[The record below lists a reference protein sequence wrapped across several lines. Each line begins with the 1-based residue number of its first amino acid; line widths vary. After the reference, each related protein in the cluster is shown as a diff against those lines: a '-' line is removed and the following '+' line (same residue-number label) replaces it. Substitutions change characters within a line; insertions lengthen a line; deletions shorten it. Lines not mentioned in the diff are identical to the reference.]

1 MLIVPRL
8 RNSALRPNISEVEDI
23 LLYTMKSYVDTE
35 SPHPS
40 GGMPGNKS
48 INKLETIRWQ

>member
-23 LLYTMKSYVDTE
+23 LLDTMKSYVDTE
-35 SPHPS
+35 SPILME
-40 GGMPGNKS
+40 GCQAIKA
-48 INKLETIRWQ
+48 